1 MLQMYHAVMRFSPNK
16 CEQAHVSF
24 RGESQMHNAGKCCDR
39 SIFNQHIKNELTDT
53 IKSMKGEHKEHSS
66 PFSSLPGM
74 HIQIPVC
81 KVMQDREEDMACKP
95 PRNGTGSDDAPTT
108 PKQKKCTALSECG
121 AQNGRFWDIKWKRSI
136 LRMQM
141 YFRMRKPKVMQRK
154 PQAESS
160 IPARR

>member
-1 MLQMYHAVMRFSPNK
+1 
-16 CEQAHVSF
+16 
-24 RGESQMHNAGKCCDR
+24 MHNAGKCCDR
-39 SIFNQHIKNELTDT
+39 NIFNQHIKNELTDT

-66 PFSSLPGM
+66 PFFVTAGNAYPNRCLQSNARQGGRYGM
-74 HIQIPVC
+74 QT
-81 KVMQDREEDMACKP
+81 